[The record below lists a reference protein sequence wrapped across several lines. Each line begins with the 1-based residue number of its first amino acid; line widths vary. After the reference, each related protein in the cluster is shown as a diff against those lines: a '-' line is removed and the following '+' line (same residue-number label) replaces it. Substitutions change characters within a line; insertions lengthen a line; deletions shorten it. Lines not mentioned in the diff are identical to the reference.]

1 MLKQTVQYKREQ
13 IKQEEIR
20 QKQIEQEKILKEICL
35 NIPKVKKKIIELP
48 NLLLLMQA
56 IEKLSEKQRKTP
68 EEINSLNE
76 MITMYEEK
84 KIALAGHENTNQ
96 TLLNVNTVIN
106 STVEP
111 VITINSDNTAEQIVG
126 ENSFLKQIQEIQL
139 KKVKKNEVQ
148 MKHAQKPKS
157 EHDADGFVMT
167 QDVLE
172 SIKLNS
178 LKPKNSVASSP
189 EDKPTE
195 LELKLAKRR
204 AKADGENTE
213 NTITVPNEMTIPN
226 DVSECLSNLSNAQ
239 EIIPFEIELKLRK
252 LEVLRPHL
260 NSQEFSDR
268 EFAIIEDGFS
278 QENMAEQVE
287 RVNALSVIRE
297 DDENRVSMT
306 LDEVLKFLQEEI
318 SALDNE
324 TQKPQTPLSMHF
336 NSPRGDAP
344 KIVRAI
350 SKPTP

>member
-139 KKVKKNEVQ
+139 KKGKKNGVQ
-148 MKHAQKPKS
+148 MKPAQKPKS
-157 EHDADGFVMT
+157 EHDANGFVMT

-172 SIKLNS
+172 KIKLNS
-178 LKPKNSVASSP
+178 VKPKNSVASIP
-189 EDKPTE
+189 EDKPPE
-195 LELKLAKRR
+195 LELKLIKQR
-204 AKADGENTE
+204 ALLKE
-213 NTITVPNEMTIPN
+213 
-226 DVSECLSNLSNAQ
+226 
-239 EIIPFEIELKLRK
+239 EIISKESVTPVTDLLKSNDAHS
-252 LEVLRPHL
+252 E
-260 NSQEFSDR
+260 SE
-268 EFAIIEDGFS
+268 EEDNFDFYEKICHATGFS
-278 QENMAEQVE
+278 SDELDTRTRFINT
-287 RVNALSVIRE
+287 LSKIFE
-297 DDENRVSMT
+297 DKTRPNSTMNE
-306 LDEVLKFLQEEI
+306 LDELLKTLQGFI
-318 SALDNE
+318 NE
-324 TQKPQTPLSMHF
+324 PDKEPKTQTPLSMHF
-336 NSPRGDAP
+336 NSLRGDAP
-344 KIVRAI
+344 KIVGVI